1 MSVLIKKLLE
11 ITHAQWIY
19 HNIVIHGAALGELIT
34 KKKKKLQIKIEKLLK
49 L

>member
-34 KKKKKLQIKIEKLLK
+34 KKKKLQIKIEKQLK